1 VDLMGIES
9 RTVVTR
15 SQEVHERSERGRL
28 IGPEMESGGRGDF
41 YCSMTQQGNCGQQ
54 LRIVSE

>member
-1 VDLMGIES
+1 MGIES

-54 LRIVSE
+54 LRIVSK